1 MIEPLTVPI
10 GANGGPGRPDL
21 YRAAGQLEGAFLA
34 EMLKPMGT
42 GQVPDALGGGSG
54 EQQFA
59 SFLVDEY
66 ARLIVASGGIGLSE
80 SIIAS
85 LIASG
90 QSMIPN
96 EERL

>member
-1 MIEPLTVPI
+1 MIAPLIVPI
-10 GANGGPGRPDL
+10 GAPGGQGRPDL
-21 YRAAGQLEGAFLA
+21 ERAAGHLEAAFLA
-34 EMLKPMGT
+34 EMLKPMGAIQAPET
-42 GQVPDALGGGSG
+42 LGGGAG

-80 SIIAS
+80 SIIRS

-90 QSMIPN
+90 QSLSPN
-96 EERL
+96 DDRL